1 MKRES
6 EHREE
11 NYGLASIVG
20 SHGSPAPK
28 FLCGEGFRFCHPSPR
43 MLNSLLFVITQTA
56 VPRLELAAGFD
67 HPGHADTIPDFAD
80 TSQNGLAARDK
91 LV

>member
-1 MKRES
+1 
-6 EHREE
+6 
-11 NYGLASIVG
+11 
-20 SHGSPAPK
+20 
-28 FLCGEGFRFCHPSPR
+28 